1 MAIALVKDGIKAK
14 NNYTKKKN
22 HGDGGQ
28 RRYQV
33 HNNYLYRAV
42 NVWELEN
49 LPQLQLSKFN
59 IWIYN

>member
-14 NNYTKKKN
+14 NNYTKKKTMETAVR
-22 HGDGGQ
+22 GGTKSTIIIC
-28 RRYQV
+28 
-33 HNNYLYRAV
+33 RAV

-49 LPQLQLSKFN
+49 LPQPQLSKFN

>member
-14 NNYTKKKN
+14 NNYTKKKS

-28 RRYQV
+28 RSTKSTIIIC
-33 HNNYLYRAV
+33 RAV

-49 LPQLQLSKFN
+49 LPQLQLSKFT

>member
-14 NNYTKKKN
+14 NNYTKKKAMET
-22 HGDGGQ
+22 GVRGGTKST
-28 RRYQV
+28 V
-33 HNNYLYRAV
+33 IICRAV

>member
-14 NNYTKKKN
+14 NNYTKKKTMET
-22 HGDGGQ
+22 GVRGGTKSTIIIC
-28 RRYQV
+28 
-33 HNNYLYRAV
+33 RAV
-42 NVWELEN
+42 NVLELEN